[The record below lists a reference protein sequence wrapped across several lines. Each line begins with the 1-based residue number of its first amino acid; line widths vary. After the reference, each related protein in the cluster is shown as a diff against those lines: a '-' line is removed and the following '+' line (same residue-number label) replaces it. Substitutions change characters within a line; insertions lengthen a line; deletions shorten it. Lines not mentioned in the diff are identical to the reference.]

1 MNCPKC
7 AANKIKKNG
16 FVFGVQRYQCK
27 NCGFQFTKS
36 APHGKESKEKA
47 SALAL
52 CHLGVS
58 QHQVAKIL
66 KTSATSVGRWMKDF
80 PKNTPYTFTQ
90 ENQVQEVE
98 ETTLKSH
105 IRNLY
110 IENKKN
116 FWISRQKF
124 PGGYEVD
131 VLIKDRTI
139 PPKKTTRKLVVCGL
153 GDSILEGVIHN
164 AQTNRYHILNE
175 NFVVLSGKKLNI
187 EWKNFARMGST
198 VLDGKDQLSKHLRDV
213 SECDYL
219 LLSFGAND
227 CNHNWDEISRFPNKK
242 HHPRLERTLFHKKY
256 VELIQRIQKMGKMP
270 LLLSLVPV
278 ASHGIFNA
286 RCQGRNKQNILK
298 FLRGD
303 IENIYRWV
311 SMYNL
316 EVFKVAQ
323 ETNVPVIDITSSFL
337 KELDYTRF
345 LCDDGVHPNALG
357 HELIAKTLDEF
368 YKEYFK

>member
-1 MNCPKC
+1 MKCPHC
-7 AANKIKKNG
+7 QSEEIKKNG
-16 FVFGVQRYQCK
+16 FVFGIQRYQCK
-27 NCGFQFTKS
+27 KCGFQFTKTS
-36 APHGKESKEKA
+36 PHGKEGKEKA
-47 SALAL
+47 SALSL

-58 QHQVAKIL
+58 AHQVAKIL
-66 KTSATSVGRWMKDF
+66 ETTPTSVGRWIKDF
-80 PKNTPYTFTQ
+80 PKNIPYIFTQ
-90 ENQVQEVE
+90 ENKINEVE
-98 ETTLKSH
+98 ETTLKSY
-105 IRNLY
+105 IRKLY

-116 FWISRQKF
+116 FWMSTQKF
-124 PGGYEVD
+124 PSGYEVD
-131 VLIKDRTI
+131 ILVKDRRI
-139 PPKKTTRKLVVCGL
+139 PPKKASKKLVVCGL

-164 AQTNRYHILNE
+164 AQTNRYHILPE
-175 NFVVLSGKKLNI
+175 NFVALSGKKLNV

-198 VLDGKDQLSKHLRDV
+198 VLDGKEQLESHLRQIND
-213 SECDYL
+213 CDYI

-227 CNHNWDEISRFPNKK
+227 CNHNWEEISRYPNKQ
-242 HHPRLERTLFHKKY
+242 HHPKLELSVFHKKY

-270 LLLSLVPV
+270 VLLSLVPV
-278 ASHGIFNA
+278 ASQGIFNA

-323 ETNVPVIDITSSFL
+323 ETNVPVINITSCFL
-337 KELDYTRF
+337 KELDYTKF

-357 HELIAKTLDEF
+357 HELIAKALDDF